1 MFQRQLELAEEH
13 GLPTHEAVPFDF
25 RPAAAPSA
33 PASLPV
39 GAPAP
44 HEVKTMHLPHHHHVS
59 IATPDHHVSH
69 GVDHGLSGHHPRVHH
84 QHVQV
89 HHVEPH
95 QPHHAVPK
103 SAKLIR
109 APVHH
114 PVHHPVPVVAH
125 HPVPVKSKGYPP
137 PKNGGTL
144 EEIFHLGN
152 YAAPTPDYT
161 PPDPAYHPPAPPSA
175 AYHEPAPAEAYYPPA
190 ALVHKDFHGHP
201 FSMEMV
207 FGLPMH
213 GYYMNKYAH
222 TLPFHH
228 LEDKYHPAP
237 KHPEPAYKEPEPA
250 YHPAPVAPAHHVAGK
265 SHIFFQYS
273 VPTHLYVPQQV
284 RKLKKKV
291 QTENS

>member
-1 MFQRQLELAEEH
+1 MF
-13 GLPTHEAVPFDF
+13 F
-25 RPAAAPSA
+25 R
-33 PASLPV
+33 
-39 GAPAP
+39 
-44 HEVKTMHLPHHHHVS
+44 
-59 IATPDHHVSH
+59 IPDHHVSH
-69 GVDHGLSGHHPRVHH
+69 GVDFGLSSHHPRVHH

-89 HHVEPH
+89 HHVEHP
-95 QPHHAVPK
+95 QHHSNVVPK
-103 SAKLIR
+103 SEKLILR

-114 PVHHPVPVVAH
+114 APVHHAPVVHHPVHPVAAH

-144 EEIFHLGN
+144 EEIFHLGAN
-152 YAAPTPDYT
+152 YAAPAPDYT
-161 PPDPAYHPPAPPSA
+161 PPEPAYHPPA
-175 AYHEPAPAEAYYPPA
+175 APAEAYHPPA
-190 ALVHKDFHGHP
+190 ALIHKGHDFHGHP

-265 SHIFFQYS
+265 PLF
-273 VPTHLYVPQQV
+273 
-284 RKLKKKV
+284 
-291 QTENS
+291 